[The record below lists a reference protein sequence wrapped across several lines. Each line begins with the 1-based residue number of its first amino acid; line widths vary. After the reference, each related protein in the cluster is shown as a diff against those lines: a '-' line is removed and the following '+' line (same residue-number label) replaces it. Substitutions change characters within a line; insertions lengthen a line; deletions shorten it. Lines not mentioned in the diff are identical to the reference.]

1 MANSAK
7 RKRREEMDPNSMK
20 TEKQYGNFPG
30 LPNNPQNNQLATG
43 NRPSLSG
50 ATENPYRDAA
60 FVGDPRFGHQMAPAE
75 YSGMPQSFTFGTKLN
90 AFSPYGGQPQPPT
103 SGVSRIF
110 EGMEMARLTGS
121 RTSLNTAKLAQD
133 GLNKPTPMGFI
144 GADNSV
150 APGGSRPDGVANAR
164 SLPLRGVQSA
174 GSEPGMNMRTG
185 KRNEKSDKKT
195 A

>member
-1 MANSAK
+1 MSASIFLDCGHPIFDFWLK
-7 RKRREEMDPNSMK
+7 C
-20 TEKQYGNFPG
+20 
-30 LPNNPQNNQLATG
+30 
-43 NRPSLSG
+43 
-50 ATENPYRDAA
+50 
-60 FVGDPRFGHQMAPAE
+60 HQMAPAE

-90 AFSPYGGQPQPPT
+90 AFAPYGGQPQPPT
-103 SGVSRIF
+103 SGTSRIP

-121 RTSLNTAKLAQD
+121 RTSLNTAQLAQD

-164 SLPLRGVQSA
+164 SLPLQGVQSA
-174 GSEPGMNMRTG
+174 GSMPGMNMRTG
-185 KRNEKSDKKT
+185 KRNEKSNKKT

>member
-1 MANSAK
+1 MANSMK
-7 RKRREEMDPNSMK
+7 RKRREELDPNSMK

-30 LPNNPQNNQLATG
+30 LPNNPQNNQLMTG

-50 ATENPYRDAA
+50 ATENPYRDGA

-90 AFSPYGGQPQPPT
+90 AFAPYGGQTQPPHD
-103 SGVSRIF
+103 GVSRIP
-110 EGMEMARLTGS
+110 EAMEMSRLTGS
-121 RTSLNTAKLAQD
+121 RSSMNIAQGAMT
-133 GLNKPTPMGFI
+133 GLNKATPMGFV

-150 APGGSRPDGVANAR
+150 APGGSRPDNVANAR
-164 SLPLRGVQSA
+164 SMPLQGVVSA
-174 GSEPGMNMRTG
+174 GSASGMDTKSGSRNKKANNRT
-185 KRNEKSDKKT
+185 